1 MKRARHA
8 GPVAILAFMASGC
21 ASAPPPLPPDQI
33 PAPPPVYGSDPYQT
47 GTANATLPVGGVL
60 TGTGVQGGGT
70 AMTQEQ
76 SGAWIKDAIDKKS
89 EELAKGFTL
98 EGEIASDKVTAATEK
113 KFAVSGGKGA
123 CLRMIAVAD
132 PGIAKLDMYL
142 YDGDK
147 LLDRDIGAERRSHV
161 RHGRAV
167 DEPAPRHLVSDAH
180 GDVVAHGHLE
190 EEALALAILR
200 DVADAEPHGIL
211 R

>member
-8 GPVAILAFMASGC
+8 GPIAILVLMMSGC

-60 TGTGVQGGGT
+60 TGTGGQVGGT

-76 SGAWIKDAIDKKS
+76 ASAWIKDAIDKKS

-98 EGEIASDKVTAATEK
+98 EGEIASDKVTAAAEK
-113 KFAVSGGKGA
+113 KFAVTGVKGT

-132 PGIAKLDMYL
+132 PGITKLDTYL

-147 LLDRDIGAERRSHV
+147 LLDRDIGEDTFPVVSTCFKSEKEIKLIIK
-161 RHGRAV
+161 V
-167 DEPAPRHLVSDAH
+167 DEGS
-180 GDVVAHGHLE
+180 GWFVVRVFSKDNDGTVKTTM
-190 EEALALAILR
+190 EA
-200 DVADAEPHGIL
+200 VEKKK
-211 R
+211 